1 MIAWIGPHSAAAEP
15 NSAPKIV
22 TQFLEPSLVLWR
34 RFCLNVRILRI
45 KYPRYAAQTLPQTKL
60 GRFDFLKTNNG
71 KKLHEMSEDFTLY
84 ALEFIALL
92 NEQNTIFKV
101 VIGGAAVELLLQ

>member
-1 MIAWIGPHSAAAEP
+1 M
-15 NSAPKIV
+15 
-22 TQFLEPSLVLWR
+22 LRR

-60 GRFDFLKTNNG
+60 GRFDFFKTNNE

-84 ALEFIALL
+84 ALEFSALL
-92 NEQNTIFKV
+92 NEQNTILKV
-101 VIGGAAVELLLQ
+101 VCGGAAVELVLQ

>member
-1 MIAWIGPHSAAAEP
+1 MDSQEYTVY
-15 NSAPKIV
+15 S
-22 TQFLEPSLVLWR
+22 
-34 RFCLNVRILRI
+34 

-60 GRFDFLKTNNG
+60 GTFDFLKTNDE

-101 VIGGAAVELLLQ
+101 VFGGTAVELLLQ

>member
-1 MIAWIGPHSAAAEP
+1 MTDFILKDDG
-15 NSAPKIV
+15 
-22 TQFLEPSLVLWR
+22 FLELSEDVLYH
-34 RFCLNVRILRI
+34 LNCFI

-60 GRFDFLKTNNG
+60 GTFDFLKTNDE

-101 VIGGAAVELLLQ
+101 VFGGAAVELLLQ

>member
-1 MIAWIGPHSAAAEP
+1 MLKKSFEINTIH
-15 NSAPKIV
+15 
-22 TQFLEPSLVLWR
+22 T
-34 RFCLNVRILRI
+34 

-60 GRFDFLKTNNG
+60 WTFDFLKTNDE

-101 VIGGAAVELLLQ
+101 VFGGAAVELLLQWEFLADRETPS

>member
-1 MIAWIGPHSAAAEP
+1 MD
-15 NSAPKIV
+15 N
-22 TQFLEPSLVLWR
+22 VLHTTDYVVASTVL
-34 RFCLNVRILRI
+34 CIILHNVECYI

-60 GRFDFLKTNNG
+60 GTFDFLKTNDE
-71 KKLHEMSEDFTLY
+71 KKLHKMSEDFTLY

-101 VIGGAAVELLLQ
+101 VFGGAAVELLLQ

>member
-1 MIAWIGPHSAAAEP
+1 MVESTYPIS
-15 NSAPKIV
+15 
-22 TQFLEPSLVLWR
+22 T
-34 RFCLNVRILRI
+34 
-45 KYPRYAAQTLPQTKL
+45 KYPRYAAPTLPQAKL
-60 GRFDFLKTNNG
+60 GRFDFLKTNDE

-101 VIGGAAVELLLQ
+101 VFGGAAVELLLQ

>member
-1 MIAWIGPHSAAAEP
+1 M
-15 NSAPKIV
+15 
-22 TQFLEPSLVLWR
+22 
-34 RFCLNVRILRI
+34 
-45 KYPRYAAQTLPQTKL
+45 
-60 GRFDFLKTNNG
+60 KTNDE

-101 VIGGAAVELLLQ
+101 VFGDAAVELLLQ

>member
-1 MIAWIGPHSAAAEP
+1 MEGLGKGYLQIIDQ
-15 NSAPKIV
+15 V
-22 TQFLEPSLVLWR
+22 TLLVNLSLVKSTSWSLQ
-34 RFCLNVRILRI
+34 V
-45 KYPRYAAQTLPQTKL
+45 KYPRYAAQTLPQAKL
-60 GRFDFLKTNNG
+60 GTFDFLKTKDE

>member
-1 MIAWIGPHSAAAEP
+1 M
-15 NSAPKIV
+15 
-22 TQFLEPSLVLWR
+22 
-34 RFCLNVRILRI
+34 
-45 KYPRYAAQTLPQTKL
+45 
-60 GRFDFLKTNNG
+60 KTNDE

-101 VIGGAAVELLLQ
+101 VFGGAAVELLLL